1 MHENKKMFFL
11 MFWRKPGI
19 LIPDVYFYDVKI
31 QTNIKQNLIKKI
43 RGRITNFWKY
53 FWIFFWTELDPAHS
67 FWIGPDLSGQWTV
80 EHSPLFTCYVTVE
93 SELIH
98 SPLFTQNSGDGAAK
112 KKKEEGRKAD
122 LRWRWSGWREGQ
134 CGVSGGSGGG
144 RRWLRQKEK

>member
-1 MHENKKMFFL
+1 MMWFFFFERLGHMHENKKMFFL

-67 FWIGPDLSGQWTV
+67 FWIGPDLLGQWTV
-80 EHSPLFTCYVTVE
+80 EHSPLFTCYVNSGEWINSLSTVSRRTVE
-93 SELIH
+93 MV
-98 SPLFTQNSGDGAAK
+98 QRRRRRKRG
-112 KKKEEGRKAD
+112 GRLTCD
-122 LRWRWSGWREGQ
+122 
-134 CGVSGGSGGG
+134 GGG
-144 RRWLRQKEK
+144 LAGVKGSVE